1 MAASRATVPLII
13 PVENQVRELDPKL
26 LLACVAAQRG
36 FPSYIGFRREI
47 HFHITRFPQGV
58 YLSKSVTAASD
69 LMFRIMRKLGHAIVA
84 WDEEALVHLPA
95 EIYYSRRL
103 SPEAMAHVSHFFAW
117 GENNADLWRRYP
129 QLPPG
134 ANIHASG
141 NPRCDL
147 LRPEMHAYY
156 RDEVNAIR
164 ETYGDF
170 ILVNTN
176 FNHVNAFTPVQ
187 NLFQACENPDRDSPF
202 GRAAKGMTQ
211 EYALGLHRFK
221 SAVFEHFKEM
231 IPALEKAFPDYNI
244 IVRPHPTES
253 QEPYHLLAADS
264 ERIKITNSG
273 NVVPWLLAARVLIHN
288 SCTTGAEAYM
298 MRVPAITYRAHIDE
312 TYEFGFY
319 RLPNLVSH
327 QCFSLDELINMTRKI
342 LDGEL
347 GPADGDDRRL
357 LIDENIASYDGK
369 LACER
374 MMDVIE
380 NLVSDSVQWRPPGA
394 FARLGGHAMVAA
406 RNAVK
411 RYKASR
417 PGSHNRPEFQKHR
430 YPEVPLADIRAR
442 AARFQEILKHEKP
455 LRIEP
460 FRGQFF
466 RISCLE
472 R

>member
-1 MAASRATVPLII
+1 MAFSQTSVPLII

-26 LLACVAAQRG
+26 LLACIAAQRG

-47 HFHITRFPQGV
+47 HFHITRFPQGI

-103 SPEAMAHVSHFFAW
+103 SPEAMANVSHFFAW

-129 QLPPG
+129 HLPPE
-134 ANIHASG
+134 ATIHASG

-147 LRPEMHAYY
+147 LRPEMHSYY
-156 RDEVNAIR
+156 QDEVKAIR
-164 ETYGDF
+164 EAHGDF

-187 NLFQACENPDRDSPF
+187 NLFQACENPDPHSPF
-202 GRAAKGMTQ
+202 GRAAKGMTR

-221 SAVFEHFKEM
+221 SAMFEHFKEM
-231 IPALEKAFPDYNI
+231 IPALAKAFPNYNI

-253 QEPYHLLAADS
+253 QEPYRLLAAES

-273 NVVPWLLAARVLIHN
+273 NVVPWLLATRVLIHN

-298 MRVPAITYRAHIDE
+298 MRVPAITYRAFIDE

-327 QCFSLDELINMTRKI
+327 QCFSLDELIEKIGKI
-342 LDGEL
+342 LAGEL
-347 GPADGDDRRL
+347 GPADGEDRRH
-357 LIDENIASYDGK
+357 LIEENVASHEGK

-374 MMDVIE
+374 MMAVIE
-380 NLVSDSVQWRPPGA
+380 KMVADTDQWRSTGPL
-394 FARLGGHAMVAA
+394 ARIGGHIMVAA

-430 YPEVPLADIRAR
+430 YPEVPLADIRDR
-442 AARFQEILKHEKP
+442 AARFQQILGHDRELEIVPFLK
-455 LRIEP
+455 
-460 FRGQFF
+460 QFF
-466 RISCLE
+466 RIS
-472 R
+472 

>member
-1 MAASRATVPLII
+1 MAASTATVPLII

-26 LLACVAAQRG
+26 LLACIAAQRG

-47 HFHITRFPQGV
+47 HFQITQFPQGV

-103 SPEAMAHVSHFFAW
+103 SPEAMANVSHFFAW

-129 QLPPG
+129 HLPPE

-147 LRPEMHAYY
+147 LRPEMSAYY
-156 RDEVNAIR
+156 RSEVSAIR

-187 NLFQACENPDRDSPF
+187 NLFQACENPGLDSPF
-202 GRAAKGMTQ
+202 GRAAKGMTG
-211 EYALGLHRFK
+211 EYALGLHHFK
-221 SAVFEHFKEM
+221 SAMFKHFKEM

-244 IVRPHPTES
+244 VVRPHPTES
-253 QEPYHLLAADS
+253 QESYHQLAADS
-264 ERIKITNSG
+264 ERIIITNSG
-273 NVVPWLLAARVLIHN
+273 NVVPWLLATRALIHN

-298 MRVPAITYRAHIDE
+298 MRVPAITYRAYIDE

-327 QCFSLDELINMTRKI
+327 QCFSLDELIKMTGRI
-342 LDGEL
+342 LNGEL
-347 GPADGDDRRL
+347 GPADGEDRRML
-357 LIDENIASYDGK
+357 VDENIASHHGK

-380 NLVSDSVQWRPPGA
+380 DMVSDSGQWRRPGA
-394 FARLGGHAMVAA
+394 LARISGQAMVAA

-430 YPEVPLADIRAR
+430 YPDVSLEDIRAR
-442 AARFQEILKHEKP
+442 AERFQKILGHENK

-466 RISCLE
+466 CIS
-472 R
+472 